1 MSAYLLGT
9 LAVTIVLE
17 LLVLL
22 LTVRGSD
29 APRRP
34 AALRTCLFA
43 NLFTQPLASYLV
55 MLHPGG
61 VAFVLIE
68 VGVLTTEFLAYL
80 LSGRLPMALA
90 LRLAIRTNA
99 ITIALSIWLAP

>member
-1 MSAYLLGT
+1 MSPYLLTT

-29 APRRP
+29 APKRA
-34 AALRTCLFA
+34 AALRTGLFA
-43 NLFTQPLASYLV
+43 NLLTQPLASYLV

-61 VAFVLIE
+61 MAFVLIE
-68 VGVLTTEFLAYL
+68 VGVIATEFLAYL
-80 LSGRLPMALA
+80 LSGRLSLVLA
-90 LRLAIRTNA
+90 LRLATRTNA